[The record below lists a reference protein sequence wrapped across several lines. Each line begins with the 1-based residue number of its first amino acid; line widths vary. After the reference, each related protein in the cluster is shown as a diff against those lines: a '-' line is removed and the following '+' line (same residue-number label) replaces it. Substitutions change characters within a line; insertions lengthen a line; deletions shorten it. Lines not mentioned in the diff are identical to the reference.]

1 MLNPRWSARVVIP
14 NLKRVLLLAVV
25 TPLGSCMTML
35 GSPEPVVPDG
45 HNFSYVAPDRERIHL
60 TQAFDDG
67 SKTYLQFDDTPA
79 AGWQGCFSSSV
90 GPWGVVNGSVIRS
103 TAGE

>member
-1 MLNPRWSARVVIP
+1 MHDDVGLTGAGG
-14 NLKRVLLLAVV
+14 A
-25 TPLGSCMTML
+25 
-35 GSPEPVVPDG
+35 DG

-79 AGWQGCFSSSV
+79 AGIEIRDPKSDQAV
-90 GPWGVVNGSVIRS
+90 TYTVDQRYVIVPAS
-103 TAGE
+103 TVP